1 MRGLIAAVSL
11 IVVAGCA
18 SSSALPERS
27 DVRTIEV
34 QGVAGKLATRS
45 SSSAIV
51 TSVTAPLEQVWRM
64 LPALFDSLAVP
75 VALIEPA
82 NHVIGNEGFKIRQR
96 LGRAS
101 LSRYMDCGTTQI
113 GPNADSYDV
122 YLTVLVQLQPGANGT
137 TSIATSF
144 ESLARPIA
152 FSQEYSRC
160 STKGLFET
168 SLVALVKA
176 RLKG

>member
-1 MRGLIAAVSL
+1 MRVFTAVAS
-11 IVVAGCA
+11 VVALAGCA
-18 SSSALPERS
+18 SSSALPERT
-27 DVRTIEV
+27 DTRTIEI
-34 QGVAGKLATRS
+34 QGVAGKLTTSS
-45 SSSAIV
+45 SSSA
-51 TSVTAPLEQVWRM
+51 SVASVSAPLDQVWRM

-82 NHVIGNEGFKIRQR
+82 KHVIGNEGFKIRQR
-96 LGRAS
+96 LGKVT

-152 FSQEYSRC
+152 FAQEYSRC

-168 SLVALVKA
+168 RLVALVKA
-176 RLKG
+176 QLKG

>member
-1 MRGLIAAVSL
+1 MSGLIGAVSVL
-11 IVVAGCA
+11 ALAGCA
-18 SSSALPERS
+18 SSSALPDHS

-45 SSSAIV
+45 SSSAI
-51 TSVTAPLEQVWRM
+51 TSSVTVPLEQVWRM
-64 LPALFDSLAVP
+64 LPALFDSLGVP

-82 NHVIGNEGFKIRQR
+82 KHLIGNEGFKLRQR
-96 LGRAS
+96 LGKVT

-152 FSQEYSRC
+152 FAQEYSRC

-168 SLVALVKA
+168 RLVALVKA
-176 RLKG
+176 QLKG